1 MRSRRT
7 LRRALVS
14 ASLALTTAVV
24 SLGLF
29 ADPAPAATSNSSH
42 STSSTAPASGVAA
55 ARAQLA
61 GAIVVRQTA
70 LRRVLAS
77 AASSKT
83 IVPADQSVL
92 TASLTQALTGMNAL
106 AAKVPTDTTA
116 AEVAADQTEMVQTYR
131 VLALQ
136 VPAGDMVLAAD
147 LAAAIETDM
156 TARLPALQALLA
168 PAANQGSPVPASIKT
183 AFTDFQRE
191 LTAAQSATGGVSS
204 SLLALLPGSYP
215 GNQSVLTSARS
226 DLANVRRDLGLAVTD
241 LNTIVTNVHH

>member
-14 ASLALTTAVV
+14 ASLALTTVVV
-24 SLGLF
+24 SLSLF

-42 STSSTAPASGVAA
+42 STTSTAPVSGVVA

-61 GAIVVRQTA
+61 AAIVVRQTA

-77 AASSKT
+77 AAASKT

-92 TASLTQALTGMNAL
+92 TALLTQALAGMNAL
-106 AAKVPTDTTA
+106 AVKVPTDTTV
-116 AEVAADQTEMVQTYR
+116 AEVAADQTDMVRSYR

-147 LAAAIETDM
+147 LAAAIEADL
-156 TARLPALQALLA
+156 TARLPALQALV
-168 PAANQGSPVPASIKT
+168 ANQVSPVPASIKT

-215 GNQSVLTSARS
+215 GNQSVLASARS

-241 LNTIVTNVHH
+241 LNAIVTNVHH

>member
-1 MRSRRT
+1 MRSRQT

-14 ASLALTTAVV
+14 ASLALTTAVL

-42 STSSTAPASGVAA
+42 GTSSTAPSGSVAA

-61 GAIVVRQTA
+61 AAIVVRQTA

-83 IVPADQSVL
+83 IVPADQAVL
-92 TASLTQALTGMNAL
+92 TALLTQALTGMNAL

-156 TARLPALQALLA
+156 AARLPALQALLA
-168 PAANQGSPVPASIKT
+168 PAANQASPVPSSVKT

-241 LNTIVTNVHH
+241 LNTIVTTVHH